1 VASSGRTPLSNI
13 EKAKRKASRDYRKII
28 EKRNLTY
35 DEIYDKRAGEKHM
48 GRKPISKE
56 EQIKRAKKEFL
67 KSLSIHRAE
76 ARTASIVLPSLRVLL
91 REYRVYR
98 ANDSAG
104 RKPIDRTIAL
114 YKYREKERAKLDQ
127 AIAEPCPHET
137 YNGRG
142 RKPMSKAEKLEHYQ
156 NKIRETE
163 EEIRELIKDAPE
175 SKKIYY
181 KLREARLEARS
192 RKQALKNN
200 PDDEMVLHYLEE
212 SKAEVLELESKY
224 NAQLK
229 IEKKEELASS
239 SPSMTDTLPSVTT
252 PLPNS
257 TTDTMSTNINVV
269 EAGVI
274 INTNSSDHEVIDLMK
289 SKQLELDKELKV
301 LEELEKTLLKKAQ
314 LIEQK
319 KSLQQAIENR
329 QQQLI

>member
-1 VASSGRTPLSNI
+1 MASTGRIPLSKL

-35 DEIYDKRAGEKHM
+35 DEIYEKRAGEKHM

-67 KSLSIHRAE
+67 ESLLIHRAE
-76 ARTASIVLPSLRVLL
+76 AREASISLPSIRELL

-104 RKPIDRTIAL
+104 RKGADRTIAL
-114 YKYREKERAKLDQ
+114 YKYIEKERAKLDQ

-137 YNGRG
+137 YTGRG
-142 RKPMSKAEKLEHYQ
+142 RKPMSKADKLEHYQ

-163 EEIRELIKDAPE
+163 EEIRELIEDAPE

-200 PDDEMVLHYLEE
+200 PHDEMVLHYYEE
-212 SKAEVLELESKY
+212 VKAQVLEIENEY
-224 NAQLK
+224 NEQLK
-229 IEKKEELASS
+229 VEKKEQ
-239 SPSMTDTLPSVTT
+239 MTT
-252 PLPNS
+252 PLPPV
-257 TTDTMSTNINVV
+257 TTNTMSTSDNVV

-274 INTNSSDHEVIDLMK
+274 INKDSSKHEVIELMK
-289 SKQLELDKELKV
+289 KKQLELDEEMKILQQ
-301 LEELEKTLLKKAQ
+301 LEETLLKKAE
-314 LIEQK
+314 IIKQK
-319 KSLQQAIENR
+319 RELELAIESR
-329 QQQLI
+329 QQDLI

>member
-1 VASSGRTPLSNI
+1 MASAGRIPLSNL
-13 EKAKRKASRDYRKII
+13 EKAKRKASRDYRKIM

-35 DEIYDKRAGEKHM
+35 DEIYEKRAGEKHM

-76 ARTASIVLPSLRVLL
+76 ARKSSISLPSLRVLL
-91 REYRVYR
+91 REYRSYR

-104 RKPIDRTIAL
+104 RKGADRTIAL
-114 YKYREKERAKLDQ
+114 YKYREKERVKLDK
-127 AIAEPCPHET
+127 AISEPCPHET

-142 RKPMSKAEKLEHYQ
+142 RKPMSKVDKLEHYQ

-181 KLREARLEARS
+181 KLREIRLEARS

-200 PDDEMVLHYLEE
+200 PNDEMVLHYYEE
-212 SKAEVLELESKY
+212 IKVQVLAIENEY
-224 NAQLK
+224 NEQLK
-229 IEKKEELASS
+229 AEKKEQ
-239 SPSMTDTLPSVTT
+239 MTTPLPSVTST
-252 PLPNS
+252 LPPV
-257 TTDTMSTNINVV
+257 TTNTMSTNNNVV

-274 INTNSSDHEVIDLMK
+274 INKDSSGHEVIELMK
-289 SKQLELDKELKV
+289 KKQLELDEEMKILQK
-301 LEELEKTLLKKAQ
+301 LEETLLKKAE
-314 LIEQK
+314 IIKQK
-319 KSLQQAIENR
+319 RELDLAIENR
-329 QQQLI
+329 QQDLI

>member
-1 VASSGRTPLSNI
+1 MASTGRIPLSKL

-35 DEIYDKRAGEKHM
+35 DEIYEKRAGEKHM

-67 KSLSIHRAE
+67 ESLLIHRAE
-76 ARTASIVLPSLRVLL
+76 AREASISLPSIRELL

-104 RKPIDRTIAL
+104 RKGADRTIAL
-114 YKYREKERAKLDQ
+114 YKYIEKERAKLDQ

-137 YNGRG
+137 YTGRG
-142 RKPMSKAEKLEHYQ
+142 RKPMSKADKLQHYQ

-200 PDDEMVLHYLEE
+200 PHDEMILHYYEDV
-212 SKAEVLELESKY
+212 KVQVLELENEY
-224 NAQLK
+224 NEQLK
-229 IEKKEELASS
+229 KEKKEQMASS
-239 SPSMTDTLPSVTT
+239 SPSMTDTLPS
-252 PLPNS
+252 S
-257 TTDTMSTNINVV
+257 TTDAVSTNNNIV

-274 INTNSSDHEVIDLMK
+274 INENFSDHEVIELMK
-289 SKQLELDKELKV
+289 SKQLELDEELKV

-319 KSLQQAIENR
+319 KSIQAAIENR
-329 QQQLI
+329 QQKLI